1 MWRCDQFECRRQ
13 IAHLVELLTRYSG
26 DPGSN
31 PCPSF
36 LPSHYTF
43 TWNQYSLLWAMCK
56 IDRGK
61 WIMTFLT
68 SKLYIQRVV
77 IMELKVNSDKQNDW
91 YMNVTDMNRNA
102 CRWIIWDTNSGG
114 QIRGCW
120 FNEYIVS
127 CWFIGA
133 FIRWT
138 HYLSVFCA

>member
-1 MWRCDQFECRRQ
+1 MNVTDGFPCQCHT
-13 IAHLVELLTRYSG
+13 AYLVEPLTRYSG

-61 WIMTFLT
+61 WIMKILT
-68 SKLYIQRVV
+68 SKCNIQRVV

-91 YMNVTDMNRNA
+91 
-102 CRWIIWDTNSGG
+102 
-114 QIRGCW
+114 
-120 FNEYIVS
+120 
-127 CWFIGA
+127 
-133 FIRWT
+133 
-138 HYLSVFCA
+138 